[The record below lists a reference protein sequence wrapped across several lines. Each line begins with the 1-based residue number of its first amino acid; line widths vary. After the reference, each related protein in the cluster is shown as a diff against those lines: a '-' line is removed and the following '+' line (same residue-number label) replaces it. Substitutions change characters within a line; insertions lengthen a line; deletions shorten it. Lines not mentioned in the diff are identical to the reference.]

1 VLPPGCAHAIAH
13 KHPPGRPYTNG
24 LFDTMPR
31 GLVPLL
37 MKASRLERIA
47 LRVEDRINSTND
59 SSALRVADP
68 QIGDTPVSC
77 RRDSR
82 GAVLIGSAEA
92 ST

>member
-1 VLPPGCAHAIAH
+1 M
-13 KHPPGRPYTNG
+13 R
-24 LFDTMPR
+24 R
-31 GLVPLL
+31 GLMSLL
-37 MKASRLERIA
+37 MKASRFEHIA

-77 RRDSR
+77 RKDSR